1 MAEQTLQS
9 AAAPRSVVEPAPV
22 NTPLPRV
29 GIVLL
34 NFNNWGDT
42 IECLESLLRLDYPD
56 FEVLVCDND
65 SRDGSVEHIAAWA
78 RGDLCPLLR
87 HRRVPSQRVA
97 SWPAALPCRVVV
109 PDAPA
114 SRATSDPEK
123 LFILPTGHN
132 GGFSFGNNVGM
143 RFTLLN
149 PAVSLV
155 WLLNNDTVVDPG
167 SLLALVRRM
176 LADPG
181 IGICGS
187 TLLDYA
193 PPFNVQALGGARCNR
208 WRGGACV
215 IFPADYP
222 GLAGV
227 ALAERVERDMD
238 FVIGASMLVSRT
250 FLDRIGLLSEQY
262 FLYSEEPD
270 WARRAQGQF
279 RLGYC
284 ADSVVYHRLGSTTG
298 DAARGFFGT
307 YHLFRSRVIFVA
319 KFDPWAL
326 PTMYLLCLLD
336 VVKALLQRRFARTRG
351 IVAGLFSVGL
361 RELLA
366 LARSRPRGP
375 DRVAPDGV
383 KGCTGPTS
391 K

>member
-1 MAEQTLQS
+1 MLGQTQQS
-9 AAAPRSVVEPAPV
+9 ALARRAAVQPAAA
-22 NTPLPRV
+22 NSPLPRV

-42 IECLESLLRLDYPD
+42 IECLESLLHLDYPD

-78 RGDLCPLLR
+78 RGDLCPVLR
-87 HRRVPSQRVA
+87 HGRVPNQRVA
-97 SWPAALPCRVVV
+97 SWPAALPCRVVA
-109 PDAPA
+109 PGAPA
-114 SRATSDPEK
+114 SRAASDAERF
-123 LFILPTGHN
+123 FILPTGHN
-132 GGFSFGNNVGM
+132 GGFSFGNNVGV

-167 SLLALVRRM
+167 ALLALVRRM

-187 TLLDYA
+187 TLLDYTS
-193 PPFNVQALGGARCNR
+193 PCNVQALGGARFNR
-208 WRGGACV
+208 WRGDASV

-222 GLAGV
+222 GLTEA

-238 FVIGASMLVSRT
+238 YVVGASMLVSRA

-262 FLYSEEPD
+262 FLYFEEPD

-307 YHLFRSRVIFVA
+307 YHMFRSRVIFVA
-319 KFDPWAL
+319 QFDPWAL
-326 PTMYLLCLLD
+326 PTMYLLCSLD
-336 VVKALLQRRFARTRG
+336 VAKALLQRRFARAHG
-351 IVAGLFSVGL
+351 IVAGLSSVGL

-366 LARSRPRGP
+366 LARSRPHGP
-375 DRVAPDGV
+375 DRVAPDGAH
-383 KGCTGPTS
+383 G
-391 K
+391 